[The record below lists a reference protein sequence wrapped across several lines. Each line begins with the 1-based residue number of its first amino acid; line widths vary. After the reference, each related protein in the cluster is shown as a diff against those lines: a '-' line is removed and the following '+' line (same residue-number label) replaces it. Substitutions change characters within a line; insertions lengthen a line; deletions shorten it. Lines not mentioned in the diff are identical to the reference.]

1 MLWKMFNEESYHW
14 RVKSKCFRHKLVFW
28 NGFMICLE
36 NQVNYDIVHFELFFP
51 SLPGKE
57 RASKNCKRLDAGS
70 NCPFAVASD

>member
-1 MLWKMFNEESYHW
+1 
-14 RVKSKCFRHKLVFW
+14 
-28 NGFMICLE
+28 MICLE

-70 NCPFAVASD
+70 NCPIAVASD